1 MNRTPTRVAEPPS
14 GVWGR
19 LRFLGPGFILSA
31 SVVGSGELIATTV
44 LGARA
49 GFAALWIILLS
60 CLVKVAVQV
69 EFGRHAI
76 ISGLTPMAAFQR
88 LPGPRAGRGHWSVW
102 TVFILM
108 SLKVVQIGGILGS
121 TALVLHLLV
130 PAASPVLFVLITAV
144 LTSVLIS
151 KGRYRQIE
159 RLSLVMVASFTVLT
173 LIALVAVQF
182 TEFAFSWSDVTAAQG
197 LRFDPAIAAIAV
209 GAFGITGVGSDEI
222 IAYNYWCLEKGY
234 ASRAGDQDG
243 SEAWKR
249 RAKGWI
255 SVMHLDAT
263 LAMVIYTLVTAAFY
277 LLGASILHG
286 TGPIPDGTA
295 VIERLA
301 SIYTESLGPEVRLV
315 YLAGAFFVLF
325 SSVLATLALWT
336 RLFTDIGL
344 QLRWIPYTHQPA
356 WMLRFAWLFPVCW
369 ALAYLFIGL
378 PVLMVLS
385 GGVVGSAV
393 LLVVALAA
401 YRFHRKGEA
410 MIPSRRVCTIFFW
423 ISLLAIA
430 GLALYSLYGVLG

>member
-1 MNRTPTRVAEPPS
+1 
-14 GVWGR
+14 
-19 LRFLGPGFILSA
+19 
-31 SVVGSGELIATTV
+31 
-44 LGARA
+44 
-49 GFAALWIILLS
+49 
-60 CLVKVAVQV
+60 
-69 EFGRHAI
+69 
-76 ISGLTPMAAFQR
+76 
-88 LPGPRAGRGHWSVW
+88 
-102 TVFILM
+102 
-108 SLKVVQIGGILGS
+108 
-121 TALVLHLLV
+121 
-130 PAASPVLFVLITAV
+130 
-144 LTSVLIS
+144 
-151 KGRYRQIE
+151 
-159 RLSLVMVASFTVLT
+159 MVASFTVLT

-182 TEFAFSWSDVTAAQG
+182 TEFAFSWSDLTAAQG
-197 LRFDPAIAAIAV
+197 LRFDPALAAFAI

-255 SVMHLDAT
+255 SVMHLDAI

-286 TGPIPDGTA
+286 TGPIPDGTG

-301 SIYTESLGPEVRLV
+301 SIYTGSLGPEVRLV

-344 QLRWIPYTHQPA
+344 QLRWIDYAHQSV
-356 WMLRFAWLFPVCW
+356 WLLRFAWLFPVCW
-369 ALAYLFIGL
+369 ALAYIFIGL

-393 LLVVALAA
+393 LLVVAFAA
-401 YRFHRKGEA
+401 YRFHRKGET
-410 MIPSRRVCTIFFW
+410 MIPSRRVYTIFFW

-430 GLALYSLYGVLG
+430 GLALYSLYGVVR